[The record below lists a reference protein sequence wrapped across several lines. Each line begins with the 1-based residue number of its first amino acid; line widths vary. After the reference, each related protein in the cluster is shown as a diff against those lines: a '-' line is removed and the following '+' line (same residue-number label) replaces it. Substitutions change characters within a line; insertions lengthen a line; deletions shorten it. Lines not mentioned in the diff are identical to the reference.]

1 MKTDNIIRMEGMD
14 EKSLVYLQDG
24 VVIDRPENL
33 DTLEQEKGTGFFFR
47 IHPRHL
53 INLSFLSK
61 INLGENP
68 SVEMG
73 DGSVITVQKGKQTEL
88 LKYFENYFNQK

>member
-1 MKTDNIIRMEGMD
+1 MKTGNIIRMESVD

-24 VVIDRPENL
+24 VVFEYGENL
-33 DTLEQEKGTGFFFR
+33 DALEDETFTGFFFR